1 MKSFVINL
9 INEYANWGDL
19 EKMKLCKQSS
29 STATTLVLTA
39 LNATLFLLHITKR
52 VKMLKTEFL
61 ILFLVNLLG
70 GGRMGTKF
78 FCYIKV
84 IEGSLVSQ
92 TRYHKIIRGMWR
104 K

>member
-52 VKMLKTEFL
+52 VKILKTDFL

-70 GGRMGTKF
+70 GGWGN
-78 FCYIKV
+78 KV
-84 IEGSLVSQ
+84 LLLYKSD
-92 TRYHKIIRGMWR
+92 RGFTGFTDQIS
-104 K
+104 

>member
-52 VKMLKTEFL
+52 VKILKTDFL

-70 GGRMGTKF
+70 GWGN
-78 FCYIKV
+78 KV
-84 IEGSLVSQ
+84 LLLYKSD
-92 TRYHKIIRGMWR
+92 RGFTGFTDQIS
-104 K
+104 